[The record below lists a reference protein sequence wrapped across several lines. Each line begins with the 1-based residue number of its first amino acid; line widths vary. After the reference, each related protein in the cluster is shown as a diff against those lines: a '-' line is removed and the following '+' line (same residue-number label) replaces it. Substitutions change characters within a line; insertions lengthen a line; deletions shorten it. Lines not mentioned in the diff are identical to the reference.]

1 MSYGSYR
8 DAWAE
13 ISLDAV
19 QHNVKT
25 FLKHLKP
32 DTKFCA
38 VVKADGYGHGAIEV
52 AQAALDAGAAYLAV
66 AFLDEAIE
74 LRNAGITAPILIL
87 GFTPKEAVKEA
98 ILNDITLTVFT
109 RDVLEK
115 ISQVA
120 EEHEKLARVHI
131 KIDTGMTRIGVNH
144 KEEALE
150 LVTSIHSDF
159 VELEG
164 IFTHFADADSTDP
177 TYTYQQYK
185 KFTEVINLFEENQI
199 HIPIKHCCNSAATIA
214 FPEMHMD
221 MVRVG
226 ISLYGLYPAEHLKE
240 KLPSLKQVMS
250 LKTKPVFVKTVDA
263 GQPISYG
270 CTFAPE
276 RKSIIATIP
285 IGYADGFSRSLSNK
299 GHVTVKGERAPI
311 VGRICMDQS
320 MIDVTDIRDVH
331 TDDVVTIFGD
341 VNDGFISLDEVAEQM
356 GTIHYETTCL
366 IGKRIPRVFIK
377 NGVIQGVKSL
387 LNAENR

>member
-1 MSYGSYR
+1 MSNGSYR
-8 DAWAE
+8 DVWVE

-19 QHNVKT
+19 QQNVKV

-32 DTKFCA
+32 DTKICA

-87 GFTPKEAVKEA
+87 GYTPKEAVKEA
-98 ILNDITLTVFT
+98 IFHDITLTVFT
-109 RDVLEK
+109 QDVLER

-120 EEHEKLARVHI
+120 QEYKKLARVHI
-131 KIDTGMTRIGVNH
+131 KIDTGMNRIGVNH
-144 KEEALE
+144 KEEALK
-150 LVTSIHSDF
+150 LATSIHSDF
-159 VELEG
+159 VKLEG

-177 TYTYQQYK
+177 TYTYKQYK
-185 KFTEVINLFEENQI
+185 KFVEVIDRLEENQI
-199 HIPIKHCCNSAATIA
+199 HIPIKHCCNSAATIG

-250 LKTKPVFVKTVDA
+250 LKAKPVFVKPVDA

-270 CTFAPE
+270 CTFVPE

-285 IGYADGFSRSLSNK
+285 VGYADGFSRSLSNK
-299 GHVTVKGERAPI
+299 GHVTVRGNRAPI

-320 MIDVTDIRDVH
+320 MIDVTNIKDVS

-341 VNDGFISLDEVAEQM
+341 ENAGFISLNEVAEQM

-366 IGKRIPRVFIK
+366 IGKRVPRVFIK
-377 NGVIQGVKSL
+377 NGVIQGSKSL
-387 LNAENR
+387 LNLGNR

>member
-1 MSYGSYR
+1 M
-8 DAWAE
+8 
-13 ISLDAV
+13 
-19 QHNVKT
+19 
-25 FLKHLKP
+25 
-32 DTKFCA
+32 
-38 VVKADGYGHGAIEV
+38 
-52 AQAALDAGAAYLAV
+52 
-66 AFLDEAIE
+66 
-74 LRNAGITAPILIL
+74 
-87 GFTPKEAVKEA
+87 
-98 ILNDITLTVFT
+98 
-109 RDVLEK
+109 
-115 ISQVA
+115 
-120 EEHEKLARVHI
+120 
-131 KIDTGMTRIGVNH
+131 
-144 KEEALE
+144 
-150 LVTSIHSDF
+150 
-159 VELEG
+159 
-164 IFTHFADADSTDP
+164 
-177 TYTYQQYK
+177 
-185 KFTEVINLFEENQI
+185 INLFEENQI